1 MVTRQRLH
9 FRVIPVI
16 LCVSLSSA
24 CGQVNSP
31 IPPEDVGIEAKL
43 RQQQTQQQK
52 QQQKQLEDQEKPREA
67 EVPIEEETIE
77 LPPLRPIGT
86 R

>member
-1 MVTRQRLH
+1 MGRKQRLQ
-9 FRVIPVI
+9 FRFITVI
-16 LCVSLSSA
+16 LCLLLGPA

-31 IPPEDVGIEAKL
+31 IPPEDVGIEAKM
-43 RQQQTQQQK
+43 RK
-52 QQQKQLEDQEKPREA
+52 QQKQLEEQEKTSDD
-67 EVPIEEETIE
+67 EVPIEEESVE

>member
-1 MVTRQRLH
+1 MATKQRLP
-9 FRVIPVI
+9 FRFIPVI
-16 LCVSLSSA
+16 LCLSLGPA
-24 CGQVNSP
+24 CGQVNAP

-43 RQQQTQQQK
+43 RKQQK
-52 QQQKQLEDQEKPREA
+52 QIEEQEKTTDD
-67 EVPIEEETIE
+67 EVPIEEESVE

>member
-1 MVTRQRLH
+1 MGTKQTLH
-9 FRVIPVI
+9 FRFIIIII
-16 LCVSLSSA
+16 LCLSLGSA

-43 RQQQTQQQK
+43 RKQQK
-52 QQQKQLEDQEKPREA
+52 QIEEQEKTSDD
-67 EVPIEEETIE
+67 EVPIEEESVE

>member
-1 MVTRQRLH
+1 MTTRQRLH
-9 FRVIPVI
+9 FRLVPVI
-16 LCVSLSSA
+16 LCLSLVAA
-24 CGQVNSP
+24 CGQVSSP

-43 RQQQTQQQK
+43 QKHKK
-52 QQQKQLEDQEKPREA
+52 QQEAQGRSSDDQ
-67 EVPIEEETIE
+67 VPIEEESVQ

>member
-1 MVTRQRLH
+1 MATQQRLH
-9 FRVIPVI
+9 FRFIPVI
-16 LCVSLSSA
+16 LCLALGPA
-24 CGQVNSP
+24 CGQVNAP

-43 RQQQTQQQK
+43 RKQQK
-52 QQQKQLEDQEKPREA
+52 QMEEQEKSSDD
-67 EVPIEEETIE
+67 EVPIEEESVE

>member
-1 MVTRQRLH
+1 MVTQQRLH
-9 FRVIPVI
+9 FRFIPVI
-16 LCVSLSSA
+16 LCLSLGLTA

-31 IPPEDVGIEAKL
+31 LPPEDVGIEAKL
-43 RQQQTQQQK
+43 RKQQK
-52 QQQKQLEDQEKPREA
+52 QIEQQEKTTDD
-67 EVPIEEETIE
+67 EVPIEEESVE